1 MLTDASFWE
10 DIGVKVALG
19 ILVILLVA
27 ALVLQEGEGSFPS
40 GPKPRS

>member
-1 MLTDASFWE
+1 MLTEASSWE

-27 ALVLQEGEGSFPS
+27 ALVHEGGGQFL